1 MKQTTD
7 LRATFLAIGLAAA
20 LMATLVACTTSAPET
35 PEVQA
40 VEATTAPT
48 TAPTSAPTAA
58 AIEEATGDQATLVV
72 QLDESRALVRQVDFS
87 APISGLALLA
97 QSGLDVATAEF
108 NWGTAVCSIEGVGC
122 PADDCFCNENIFWN
136 YLTWQGDAWT
146 SYPVGPAQSVISA
159 TGAVEGWQWG
169 TGTTLPLPY
178 VRAEAAQKAM
188 TWLRGQQVITDGSYF
203 GSAAASVETLL
214 AIGANH
220 EDAGEWRAAEDAPSL
235 LDFLV
240 EQGAAY
246 SQEGVAEAGKLAVA
260 LSAADACW
268 PADALKPSA
277 YYSPTLDALHTDAGF
292 LAWGILGTLALDEP
306 VPTGSVDRLLG
317 LALPDGGWEWS
328 AEWGRDTNST
338 AVAIQALVASGVP
351 MTHSAIISAQNY
363 LQSTASPEGGYSY
376 DPNAAWGNVADSNS
390 TAYVLQALA
399 ALGVAAPD
407 EAVNFLLGLQS
418 EDGALGWQVAQPAAN
433 AGATQQAIPALL
445 GQPFPIRRVALP
457 TCE

>member
-1 MKQTTD
+1 MKQMNN
-7 LRATFLAIGLAAA
+7 LRGTILAIGFAAA
-20 LMATLVACTTSAPET
+20 LMATLVACTTAAPET
-35 PEVQA
+35 PEAQA
-40 VEATTAPT
+40 VEATG
-48 TAPTSAPTAA
+48 APTAVPTA
-58 AIEEATGDQATLVV
+58 ATVEEAPGDQATLVV
-72 QLDESRALVRQVDFS
+72 QLDESRAVVRQVDFT
-87 APISGLALLA
+87 APISGLALLE
-97 QSGLDVATAEF
+97 QSGLDVAKAEF

-122 PADDCFCNENIFWN
+122 PADDCFCHENIFWN
-136 YLTWQGDAWT
+136 YLTWQGDTWT

-169 TGTTLPLPY
+169 TGTTLPSSY
-178 VRAEAAQKAM
+178 ARAEAAHKAM

-214 AIGANH
+214 AIGANY
-220 EDAGEWRAAEDAPSL
+220 EDAGEWRAATDAPSL

-240 EQGAAY
+240 EHGAEY
-246 SQEGVAEAGKLAVA
+246 SQEGVSEAGKLAVA

-268 PADALKPSA
+268 PADAVKPSA
-277 YYSPTLDALHTDAGF
+277 YYSPTLGALHTDAGF

-306 VPTGSVDRLLG
+306 VPTDSVERLLG

-351 MTHSAIISAQNY
+351 VTHSVIISAQNY
-363 LQSTASPEGGYSY
+363 LQSAASPEGGYSY

-399 ALGVAAPD
+399 ALGVAVP
-407 EAVNFLLGLQS
+407 EGAVNFLLGLQG

-445 GQPFPIRRVALP
+445 GQPYPIRRVALP